1 MSAWKWNIAGVMGG
15 IVLLAASAAVLSAQH
30 GTPNTTAE
38 SQASFSIGK
47 LFTFLFLTLG
57 PFKIFGPFAAMTQG
71 CDRAFKSQLAFK
83 GIVIAALGMLVAA
96 TVGANTLYKWDI
108 SVGALQLGASIV
120 LFLIALRQVLEQYEP
135 KKPEPA
141 ASDVSA
147 ASSSKL
153 AFSPLAFPTIVT
165 PYGVAVLIL
174 IVTLRSDHLLEILG
188 VTIFVLVL
196 DFLAMVVADL
206 ILKTPLVA
214 AALGILGS
222 VMGVL
227 QIALAVQASVDALRM
242 MGIVAT

>member
-1 MSAWKWNIAGVMGG
+1 VWIARESSTVARRKEQQNAHWCPYVGLEMEHRGSNG
-15 IVLLAASAAVLSAQH
+15 RDRPTRRFGCVLSAQH

-120 LFLIALRQVLEQYEP
+120 LFRI
-135 KKPEPA
+135 
-141 ASDVSA
+141 
-147 ASSSKL
+147 SSRWSERKV
-153 AFSPLAFPTIVT
+153 TIRISTAT
-165 PYGVAVLIL
+165 PYGVT
-174 IVTLRSDHLLEILG
+174 IVGKASGENASLDDEAAETSDAAGSGFFGSYCSSTCRSAIRK
-188 VTIFVLVL
+188 
-196 DFLAMVVADL
+196 A
-206 ILKTPLVA
+206 
-214 AALGILGS
+214 
-222 VMGVL
+222 
-227 QIALAVQASVDALRM
+227 
-242 MGIVAT
+242 

>member
-1 MSAWKWNIAGVMGG
+1 
-15 IVLLAASAAVLSAQH
+15 
-30 GTPNTTAE
+30 
-38 SQASFSIGK
+38 
-47 LFTFLFLTLG
+47 
-57 PFKIFGPFAAMTQG
+57 
-71 CDRAFKSQLAFK
+71 
-83 GIVIAALGMLVAA
+83 
-96 TVGANTLYKWDI
+96 
-108 SVGALQLGASIV
+108 LGASIV